1 MATLRRFYD
10 GADVLSATLLEIRD
24 VDGRPAAVTDATN
37 FYPEGGGQSSDRGTI
52 GAAAGPRV
60 AVTEVQESGDEI
72 LHFLDGEGASALKP
86 GPVELRRDAARRRDS
101 AVQHSAQHLLSA
113 TLLRLYGAPTVS
125 MHLGEGTNTIDV
137 DDPNLAETDLAPA
150 EEAVQDIIEEDYPI
164 IIHHCPPE
172 DIDAFPLRKKP
183 PAGEEVIRV
192 VEIDGYDYSP
202 CCGVHLASTGPIG
215 MVKILGA
222 EKYKGMTRISF
233 IAGRRVLRSF
243 RLLRGEAEAASRTL
257 KVPLEELGRGTAAAA
272 ERSAALDRTVLNLRE
287 QLAGLEA
294 ERLAAAAP
302 AGAAVMVKSYADRG
316 MDEALRVGRALQKLS
331 SAVVVVASAPERK
344 AAVLCSRRDVDL
356 RPVLKALFAAH
367 SGTGGGGPSFYQ
379 GAFPSHAD
387 LDAFLAAARGAF

>member
-1 MATLRRFYD
+1 MVTLRRYYD
-10 GADVLSATLLEIRD
+10 GQDVLSATLLEIRE
-24 VDGRPAAVTDATN
+24 VDGRLAAVTDLTN
-37 FYPEGGGQSSDRGTI
+37 FYPEGGGQSSDHGTI
-52 GAAAGPRV
+52 EAAAGPCI
-60 AVTEVQESGDEI
+60 AVTDVQASGDEI
-72 LHFLDGEGASALKP
+72 LHFFDSAVATALKP
-86 GPVELRRDAARRRDS
+86 GPVVLRRDALRRRDS

-137 DDPNLAETDLAPA
+137 EDPNLAEADLTTA

-164 IIHHCPPE
+164 IIHYCPPE

-192 VEIDGYDYSP
+192 VELDGYDYSP
-202 CCGVHLASTGPIG
+202 CCGIHLASTGPIG

-243 RLLRGEAEAASRTL
+243 RVLRAAAEAASRTL

-272 ERSAALDRTVLNLRE
+272 ERSAALDRTVLTLRE
-287 QLAGLEA
+287 QLASMEA

-302 AGAAVMVKSYADRG
+302 AGAAVLVASYNDRG

-331 SAVVVVASAPERK
+331 SAVVLVASSPERK
-344 AAVLCSRRDVDL
+344 AAALCSRRDLDL
-356 RPVLKALFAAH
+356 RPAMRELFAAH
-367 SGTGGGGPSFYQ
+367 RGTGGGGPSFYQ
-379 GAFPSHAD
+379 GAFSSHAD
-387 LDAFLAAARGAF
+387 LQAFLAAARGVF